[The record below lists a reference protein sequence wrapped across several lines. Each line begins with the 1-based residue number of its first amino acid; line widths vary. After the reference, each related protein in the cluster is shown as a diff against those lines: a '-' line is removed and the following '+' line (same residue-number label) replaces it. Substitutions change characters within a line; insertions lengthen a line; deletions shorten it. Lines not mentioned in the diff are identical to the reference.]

1 MNQWGAKYNAAPPRP
16 LCETLAMPAFLIPTL
31 AALAYL
37 AAGGLLLRSTRQE
50 GPSLNRMALA
60 LVIPAMLLHTW
71 AHAEDWRAL
80 NGPDLHFFA
89 ALSLVSLGMA
99 ALTTFASL
107 GQRVQALGVVVYPLA
122 AALLLLFHGYGHGRA
137 ENLDWRLMLHAWL
150 ALLAYATLAISALLA
165 VMLWF
170 QERALRQKQLHGWLR
185 ALPPMT
191 QLETLLFRS
200 LAAGFALLTIAL
212 VTGVLFV
219 QDLLSQH
226 LWHKTSL
233 SVASWLVFAWL
244 LYGRWRHGW
253 RGPRAVK
260 LTLVAMALLALAFF
274 GSKYVLEQILHRA

>member
-1 MNQWGAKYNAAPPRP
+1 M
-16 LCETLAMPAFLIPTL
+16 IPML

-37 AAGGLLLRSTRQE
+37 TAGGLLLRSTRQDE
-50 GPSLNRMALA
+50 PSLNRLALA
-60 LVIPAMLLHTW
+60 LAVPALLLHAW
-71 AHAEDWRAL
+71 AHVEDWHVL

-99 ALTTFASL
+99 ALITFASL

-122 AALLLLFHGYGHGRA
+122 AALLLLFQGYGHGHA
-137 ENLDWRLMLHAWL
+137 EDLDWRLMLHAWL
-150 ALLAYATLAISALLA
+150 ALLAYATLAIAALLA

-170 QERALRQKQLHGWLR
+170 QERALRQRQLHGWLR
-185 ALPPMT
+185 ALPPLT
-191 QLETLLFRS
+191 QLEGLLFRS
-200 LAAGFALLTIAL
+200 LTAGFALLTIAL
-212 VTGVLFV
+212 ITGVLFV

-226 LWHKTSL
+226 LWHKTTL

-244 LYGRWRHGW
+244 LYGRWRYGW

>member
-1 MNQWGAKYNAAPPRP
+1 
-16 LCETLAMPAFLIPTL
+16 MPSLLIPLL

-37 AAGGLLLRSTRQE
+37 AAGVLLLRSTRQY
-50 GPSLNRMALA
+50 GPSLNRTALA
-60 LVIPAMLLHTW
+60 LAVPAMLV
-71 AHAEDWRAL
+71 HAWIHVEDWHAL

-137 ENLDWRLMLHAWL
+137 EELDWRLMLHAWL
-150 ALLAYATLAISALLA
+150 ALLAYATLAIAALLA

-185 ALPPMT
+185 ALPPLT

-200 LAAGFALLTIAL
+200 LTAGFALLTVAL
-212 VTGVLFV
+212 VTGVVFV

-244 LYGRWRHGW
+244 LYGRWRYGW